1 MNGLSVFRAPEQEAA
16 SLAVVSLTKQPTKPT
31 GEPFLSTNGRA
42 RESLS
47 KRPAL
52 ADEGTYWSLSGPAV
66 GQHLFCYR
74 YHPTRKIEGELK

>member
-1 MNGLSVFRAPEQEAA
+1 MHGLLVSRAPEREAA
-16 SLAVVSLTKQPTKPT
+16 SPAVVSLTKQPTKPT
-31 GEPFLSTNGRA
+31 SEPFLGTNGRA

-52 ADEGTYWSLSGPAV
+52 ADEGTYWPLSGPAV

-74 YHPTRKIEGELK
+74 YHPTRKIENELK